1 MYKLVVVPSAEP
13 MPRAIP
19 FRREVVAKTK
29 EGKYLICE
37 LKLNE
42 LQVDGSGRFFIGML
56 VSNGFRTS
64 KFASVCCASLG

>member
-1 MYKLVVVPSAEP
+1 MS
-13 MPRAIP
+13 
-19 FRREVVAKTK
+19 FHREVVAKTK

-56 VSNGFRTS
+56 VSNCFRTS
-64 KFASVCCASLG
+64 KFVSVRASHGQDNCGPADTI